1 MSNTNSKKNY
11 KNLREL
17 AEAIYEESANIILIF
32 GFNSVGK
39 TQLSVEYKN
48 LTKEKNNNK
57 HSGVYYNSYSEDL
70 FQWDNDPE
78 NIGNEIKFDIVKSNL
93 NRFHSSIN
101 ESDIIDKLNIY
112 NTNFDFDIL
121 IYENREEG
129 IESIK
134 FYTKTSDNA
143 IKISRGE
150 ESIFIWCF
158 YLNLF
163 ELSGLSDEQNTHFFI
178 DDPISSLDDNN
189 IFNIAY
195 SIKELI
201 NKYHKERKI
210 IITTHHI
217 GFFSIL
223 ANWFSKG
230 QEKDKYKNNVKK
242 YILKRNNSEFELTSL
257 EKDVFLYHLELLKT
271 LQNAIDKDELY
282 EYHFAIL
289 RQLLEN
295 ISSFLGAGY
304 FSYVIED
311 MENRTKNNHIADIIN
326 ILSHQR
332 IYNTSNTIY
341 MNDNNKEV
349 IKEIVNHI
357 KQKYNFIIPKEKKDE

>member
-1 MSNTNSKKNY
+1 MSNTNSKKIY

-17 AEAIYEESANIILIF
+17 AESIYKESANIILIF
-32 GFNSVGK
+32 GFNSIGK
-39 TQLSVEYKN
+39 TRLSVEYKN

-78 NIGNEIKFDIVKSNL
+78 NIGNEIKLDIVKSNL

-112 NTNFDFDIL
+112 NINFDFEF
-121 IYENREEG
+121 IYGKDQEIDG
-129 IESIK
+129 IKSVK
-134 FYTKTSDNA
+134 FFQKQSDNV

-163 ELSGLSDEQNTHFFI
+163 ELEGLSDEQSTHFFI

-201 NKYHKERKI
+201 DKYHKERKI

-217 GFFSIL
+217 GFFNIL
-223 ANWFSKG
+223 SNWLSY
-230 QEKDKYKNNVKK
+230 KYNNKENKYNIKK
-242 YILKRNNSEFELTSL
+242 YILKRNNSEFKLLNLRE
-257 EKDVFLYHLELLKT
+257 DVLLYHLELLKT
-271 LQNAIDKDELY
+271 LQDAIDKDELY

-295 ISSFLGAGY
+295 ISSFLGAY
-304 FSYVIED
+304 HFSYILED
-311 MENRTKNNHIADIIN
+311 IYDATKVKYISGIIN
-326 ILSHQR
+326 ALSHKQS
-332 IYNTSNTIY
+332 YNTSETIE
-341 MNDNNKEV
+341 MNNNQKIV
-349 IKEIVNHI
+349 IKEIINHI
-357 KQKYNFIIPKEKKDE
+357 NKKYKFKISDGNKR